1 MAASHSHAG
10 GNNGRSFDVRLLPEH
25 GQPIE
30 LAAGVT
36 DFLDAV
42 ELATDWLEHEDP
54 GRDGSTGIAVFALRE
69 GARPEIVWHYPAAD
83 QPAPQRSL
91 VDTFGFDPVGWVSA
105 VQEFKGE
112 RRLPAPAPAHLHLVD
127 DPSPAEEP
135 DQEAGRRRGRRRSLV
150 PLVRSAWEDDQI
162 SRACLIAAAVSLWLA
177 VTLADARFLVVLLAA
192 LGGLWLR
199 RGRRAE
205 AAAAAA
211 NDAELL

>member
-10 GNNGRSFDVRLLPEH
+10 GNNRRSFDVRLLPEH
-25 GQPIE
+25 EQPIE
-30 LAAGVT
+30 LAVGVT
-36 DFLDAV
+36 DFLEAV
-42 ELATDWLEHEDP
+42 ELATDWLEREDP
-54 GRDGSTGIAVFALRE
+54 GRDGSTGIAVFAQCD
-69 GARPEIVWHYPAAD
+69 GATPEIVWHYPAED
-83 QPAPQRSL
+83 QPVRQRTL

-112 RRLPAPAPAHLHLVD
+112 RRLPVPAPAHLHLVEA
-127 DPSPAEEP
+127 PSAGGEL

-150 PLVRSAWEDDQI
+150 PLAHSAWEYDQV

-177 VTLADARFLVVLLAA
+177 VTLADPRFLVLLLLA